1 MQVEGDYVRTGRK
14 RKASQ
19 PLVGYVAKRPAL
31 TLAQTQEVQRQVK
44 KQIEREKDFKQITF
58 DTGGTTV
65 SYSGTM
71 HNLCTSLSRGDN
83 GINNFEGTSIQVK
96 SIHLRCQVALADTSN
111 LMRTILFQW
120 FDDTV
125 PTVSSIL
132 SSTMIGTI
140 EAPFSWRN
148 WSNKHLFKI
157 LKDDRTQ
164 IQGSAQIT
172 GGNGFVYTYDIFVKG
187 NKIKRTYFDA
197 TGSSYQKGGLYLLVI
212 SDSAAIAHPG
222 FIAAG
227 EMIFS
232 D

>member
-1 MQVEGDYVRTGRK
+1 MQVEDYVRTARK

-19 PLVGYVAKRPAL
+19 PLVGFVAKKPAL

-65 SYSGTM
+65 SASGTL
-71 HNLCTSLSRGDN
+71 HNLCTSLARGDN
-83 GINNFEGTSIQVK
+83 GVNNFEGNSIQVK
-96 SIHLRCQVALADTSN
+96 SIHLRCQVAVADTSN

-125 PTVSSIL
+125 PTPSSIL
-132 SSTMIGTI
+132 ASTMLGTI

-148 WSNKHLFKI
+148 WSNKKLFKI

-164 IQGSAQIT
+164 VQALAQQT
-172 GGNGFVYTYDIFVKG
+172 GGNGFVVTYDIFVKG
-187 NKIKRTYFDA
+187 TKIRKTFFDT
-197 TGSSYQKGGLYLLVI
+197 TGTNFQKGGLYLLVV
-212 SDSAAIAHPG
+212 SDSTAIAHPG

-227 EMIFS
+227 ELIFT